1 MHIKKSIVRKDFCR
15 APPILLAGSARNGYL
30 WLMAKKNALL
40 DRLQQAP
47 TPSSSVEPDR
57 PTPPKPSPVAKSG
70 SPSTF
75 SDTTVEEPVA
85 DLRAS
90 VAANAADTPT
100 PITAAKVD
108 PPVTDPHE
116 VWSRLLR
123 SPQGI
128 KLTDPRIHSLSPQ
141 RFDAVL
147 LETLKS
153 AFLAGWDARKGVEK

>member
-1 MHIKKSIVRKDFCR
+1 
-15 APPILLAGSARNGYL
+15 
-30 WLMAKKNALL
+30 MAKKNALL

-47 TPSSSVEPDR
+47 TLISSVEPDH
-57 PTPPKPSPVAKSG
+57 PTPDTGIPATPREVVEPTLSLPGTSTSEFPVTATK
-70 SPSTF
+70 
-75 SDTTVEEPVA
+75 VE
-85 DLRAS
+85 
-90 VAANAADTPT
+90 
-100 PITAAKVD
+100 

-123 SPQGI
+123 SPHGI